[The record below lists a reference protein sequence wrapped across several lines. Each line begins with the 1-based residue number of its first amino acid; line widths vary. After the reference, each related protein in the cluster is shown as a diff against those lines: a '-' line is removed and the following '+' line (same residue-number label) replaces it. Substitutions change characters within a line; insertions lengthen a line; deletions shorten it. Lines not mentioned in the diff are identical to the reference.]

1 MKRQISN
8 KYRFLR
14 SSISVKYLVRNF
26 GTISGFEKAKN
37 IQKNGGKHILPM
49 CLKLVGA
56 FNVMYRG
63 IQEEMKSDDHRLK
76 TLLSWILPVSKEVE
90 TNVLLTRIISFI
102 RICFSY
108 QTSLL

>member
-1 MKRQISN
+1 
-8 KYRFLR
+8 
-14 SSISVKYLVRNF
+14 
-26 GTISGFEKAKN
+26 
-37 IQKNGGKHILPM
+37 
-49 CLKLVGA
+49 
-56 FNVMYRG
+56 VMYRG